1 MFFLDVQ
8 TICDDRKFTHLF
20 TENQFLAELFQHIF
34 SFLRFGTVFTV
45 AHRCFQIWSGWNK
58 LHTELLLLK
67 EIFLKKIAA
76 MKILYK

>member
-34 SFLRFGTVFTV
+34 SFLQFGTVFTV
-45 AHRCFQIWSGWNK
+45 AHRCFQI
-58 LHTELLLLK
+58 
-67 EIFLKKIAA
+67 
-76 MKILYK
+76 